1 MLKKFIECGQI
12 VGTHGVRGEV
22 RVNPWC
28 DSPKFLTKFNRFYL
42 SPDGAKFINAKSV
55 RPNNNIV
62 LIKFEGIDTIENAMQ
77 LKGTTI
83 YIKRE
88 DADIGNRHFID
99 ELIGCEVFDSETSN
113 KLGVVSDVTQLPSND
128 VWHIEKDGKEYLIPA
143 IDSVINQIDIENNKV
158 VITALKGIFD
168 DED

>member
-1 MLKKFIECGQI
+1 MLKKYIECGEI

-28 DSPKFLTKFNRFYL
+28 DTPKFLTKFNKFYL
-42 SPDGAKFINAKSV
+42 TSDGLKYLEAEKV

-62 LIKFEGIDTIENAMQ
+62 LIKFLNIDTIESATE
-77 LKGTTI
+77 LKGTKI

-88 DADIGNRHFID
+88 DANIGNRHFID
-99 ELIGCEVFDSETSN
+99 ELIGCEVFDSATNN
-113 KLGVVSDVTQLPSND
+113 KLGDISDVTQLPSND
-128 VWHIEKDGKEYLIPA
+128 VWHIKMGDKEYLIPA
-143 IDSVINQIDIENNKV
+143 IDSVIDSIDVENNR
-158 VITALKGIFD
+158 VIITPLKGIFD